1 MQKFVA
7 AISELKKAMEEADGE
22 ADENGNLVG
31 ALHGVSKLLYTCTLY
46 MILKLQIYALTHV
59 LVHVCSNER

>member
-31 ALHGVSKLLYTCTLY
+31 ALHGVIKQVIIY
-46 MILKLQIYALTHV
+46 MFL
-59 LVHVCSNER
+59 NER